1 MEILLTGGAGF
12 IGSHLAERL
21 LDLGHDVTCLDDLD
35 DFYDPDIKRANIAP
49 AQGRPRYRFV
59 PGSILSSDLLDD
71 LFSRTRFEALVH
83 LAAWAGVRPSIQRP
97 AIYMEVNIS
106 GTLELLERCRL
117 AGVRK
122 VLFASSSSVYGGRV
136 EVPFRETDPVSR
148 PVSPYAMSKAAGEL
162 LCHTY
167 HHLHGIDVLCL
178 RYFTVYGPRQRPEM
192 AIHSFCRAILEGR
205 AVSLFG
211 DGSSSRDYT
220 YVEDAVDGTV
230 AALDRCK
237 GFEIVN
243 LGGAEPIRLDDL
255 VALIGRVAGIQ
266 PRIERAPDQPG
277 DVPRTYADV
286 SKAQALLGWAPKVR
300 IEEGIER
307 TIDWLRSRGSL
318 GRPR

>member
-21 LDLGHDVTCLDDLD
+21 LDLGHGVTSLDDLN
-35 DFYDPDIKRANIAP
+35 DFYDPDVKRANIVP
-49 AQGRPRYRFV
+49 AQARPRYRFV
-59 PGSILSSDLLDD
+59 RGSILSSDLLDD
-71 LFSRTRFEALVH
+71 LFAETHFDALVH
-83 LAAWAGVRPSIQRP
+83 LAAWAGVRPSILRP

-106 GTLELLERCRL
+106 GTLELLERCRTG
-117 AGVRK
+117 GVRR
-122 VLFASSSSVYGGRV
+122 VVFASSSSVYGGRV
-136 EVPFRETDPVSR
+136 EVPFRETDSISR

-167 HHLHGIDVLCL
+167 HHLHGLDVLCL

-192 AIHSFCRAILEGR
+192 AIHSFCRAVLEGR
-205 AVSLFG
+205 PVELFG

-220 YVEDAVDGTV
+220 YIDDIVEGTV

-255 VALIGRVAGIQ
+255 VALIGRVAGAQ
-266 PRIERAPDQPG
+266 PRTEPAPEQPG
-277 DVPRTYADV
+277 DVPRTFADV
-286 SKAQALLGWAPKVR
+286 SKAKALLGYEPKVR

-307 TIDWLRSRGSL
+307 TIAWLRSRGSFT
-318 GRPR
+318 GQ